1 MARNRSR
8 LLNCDP
14 HLKGKP
20 AMTGDRS
27 DVETHYTRSVIGAT
41 ILAALAAAGRDIER
55 LTIEDLAPVD
65 EFHSR
70 RRLATVELAALLAP
84 SARDHVLDIG
94 SGIGGPSRYLAA
106 TFGCRVTGLDL
117 TAEFCRVA
125 SDLARRTGLSDR
137 VEYRQGDAT
146 AMPFADASFDL
157 AWLQNAAMN
166 IAARDRLY
174 GEIRRVL
181 KPRGRFALQDVTA
194 GPGGV
199 PHFPVPWARDPAISF
214 LVSPE
219 ATRAQLEASGFRI
232 LAWQDKTE
240 TALAEARAERA
251 KAQANPQP
259 PPALGIQ
266 LILGAD
272 FGAMMKNSVRNLAER
287 RTGLINAVAERV
299 E

>member
-1 MARNRSR
+1 
-8 LLNCDP
+8 
-14 HLKGKP
+14 
-20 AMTGDRS
+20 MTGDRA
-27 DVETHYTRSVIGAT
+27 DVETHYTRSVIGET
-41 ILAALAAAGRDIER
+41 ILAALKAAGKDIEH

-70 RRLATVELAALLAP
+70 RRLATVELATMLAP
-84 SARDHVLDIG
+84 GARDHVLDIG

-125 SDLARRTGLSDR
+125 ADLARRTGLDQR
-137 VEYRQGDAT
+137 VDYRQGDAT
-146 AMPFADASFDL
+146 AMPFPDASFDL

-166 IAARDRLY
+166 IADRARLY

-194 GPGGV
+194 GPGGT
-199 PHFPVPWARDPAISF
+199 PHYPVPWARDRAISF

-232 LAWQDKTE
+232 LAWEDKTD
-240 TALAEARAERA
+240 TALAEIQAERA
-251 KAQANPQP
+251 RLKANPAP
-259 PPALGIQ
+259 PSVLGIQ
-266 LILGAD
+266 LILGVD
-272 FGAMMKNSVRNLAER
+272 FGAMMKNSARNLEER
-287 RTGLINAVAERV
+287 RTGLINAVAERID
-299 E
+299 

>member
-1 MARNRSR
+1 
-8 LLNCDP
+8 
-14 HLKGKP
+14 
-20 AMTGDRS
+20 MTDDRS
-27 DVETHYTRSVIGAT
+27 DVETHYTRSVIGET
-41 ILAALAAAGRDIER
+41 ILAALAAAGRDIEH

-84 SARDHVLDIG
+84 STGDHVLDIG

-125 SDLARRTGLSDR
+125 ADLSRRTGLDGR
-137 VEYRQGDAT
+137 VDYRQGDAT

-166 IAARDRLY
+166 IADRARLY
-174 GEIRRVL
+174 GGIRRVL
-181 KPRGRFALQDVTA
+181 KPKGRFALQDVTA
-194 GPGGV
+194 GPGGA
-199 PHFPVPWARDPAISF
+199 PHYPVPWARDPAISF

-219 ATRAQLEASGFRI
+219 ATRAQLEAAGFRI
-232 LAWQDKTE
+232 LAWEDKTDI
-240 TALAEARAERA
+240 AIAEAQAEREKA
-251 KAQANPQP
+251 KANPQP

-272 FGAMMKNSVRNLAER
+272 FAVMMKNSVRNLEER
-287 RTGLINAVAERV
+287 RIGLINVVVERV
-299 E
+299 D

>member
-1 MARNRSR
+1 
-8 LLNCDP
+8 
-14 HLKGKP
+14 
-20 AMTGDRS
+20 MTDDRS
-27 DVETHYTRSVIGAT
+27 DVETHYTRSVIGET
-41 ILAALAAAGRDIER
+41 ILAALAAAGRDIEH

-125 SDLARRTGLSDR
+125 ADLSRRTGLDGR
-137 VEYRQGDAT
+137 VDYRQGDAT

-174 GEIRRVL
+174 GEIHRVL
-181 KPRGRFALQDVTA
+181 QPRGRFALQDVTS
-194 GPGGV
+194 GPGGA
-199 PHFPVPWARDPAISF
+199 PHYPVPWARDPGISF

-219 ATRAQLEASGFRI
+219 ATRAQLEAAGFRI
-232 LAWQDKTE
+232 LDWQDKTGI
-240 TALAEARAERA
+240 AIAEGQAERA
-251 KAQANPQP
+251 KARDNPQP

-272 FGAMMKNSVRNLAER
+272 FGAMMKNSARNLEER
-287 RTGLINAVAERV
+287 RIGLINVVVERV
-299 E
+299 D

>member
-1 MARNRSR
+1 
-8 LLNCDP
+8 
-14 HLKGKP
+14 
-20 AMTGDRS
+20 MTEVRS
-27 DVETHYTRSVIGAT
+27 DVETHYTRSVIGET
-41 ILAALAAAGRDIER
+41 ILAALAAAGKDIEH

-84 SARDHVLDIG
+84 RAHDHVLDIG

-125 SDLARRTGLSDR
+125 SDLARRTGLDSR
-137 VEYRQGDAT
+137 VDYRQGDAT
-146 AMPFADASFDL
+146 AMPFPDAGFDL

-174 GEIRRVL
+174 AEIRRVL

-194 GPGGV
+194 GPGGA
-199 PHFPVPWARDPAISF
+199 PHYPVPWARDPAISF

-219 ATRAQLEASGFRI
+219 QTRVQLEAAGFRI
-232 LAWQDKTE
+232 LAWQDKTDI
-240 TALAEARAERA
+240 AIAEAQAERE
-251 KAQANPQP
+251 KARANPQP
-259 PPALGIQ
+259 PPSLGIQ

-272 FGAMMKNSVRNLAER
+272 FGAMMKNSARNLEER
-287 RTGLINAVAERV
+287 RIGLINAVVERV
-299 E
+299 D

>member
-1 MARNRSR
+1 
-8 LLNCDP
+8 
-14 HLKGKP
+14 
-20 AMTGDRS
+20 MTDDRG
-27 DVETHYTRSVIGAT
+27 DVETHYTRSVIGET
-41 ILAALAAAGRDIER
+41 ILAALAAAGRDIEH

-125 SDLARRTGLSDR
+125 ADLSRRTGLAGR

-181 KPRGRFALQDVTA
+181 KPRGRFALQDVTS
-194 GPGGV
+194 GPGGT
-199 PHFPVPWARDPAISF
+199 PHYPVPWARDSSISF

-219 ATRAQLEASGFRI
+219 ATRGQLEAAGFRI
-232 LAWQDKTE
+232 LDWQDKTGI
-240 TALAEARAERA
+240 AIAEGQAERA
-251 KAQANPQP
+251 KATENPQP
-259 PPALGIQ
+259 PPALGIH
-266 LILGAD
+266 LILGED
-272 FGAMMKNSVRNLAER
+272 FGAMMKNSARNLEER
-287 RTGLINAVAERV
+287 RIGLINVVVERV
-299 E
+299 D